1 MRDPE
6 VTEVTVRMVSPVPPS
21 PGPRV
26 LEMVVPCLSLQALLS
41 PLGTV
46 MNTAP
51 SCPHWVS
58 CGTISPCQ
66 SSRGTVWWD
75 SGSEAG
81 KDLYQSHRIWSLLF
95 LLHWR
100 AILKLRSV
108 GKKGSAAMI
117 SGLAVVLPPARALQG
132 APSRSPYGVL
142 VFHFHS
148 LTYSSFPYLNFWSS

>member
-26 LEMVVPCLSLQALLS
+26 LEMVVPCLSLQALIS
-41 PLGTV
+41 PLGAV

-58 CGTISPCQ
+58 CGTVSPCQ

-81 KDLYQSHRIWSLLF
+81 KDLYQSQRIWSMLF

-108 GKKGSAAMI
+108 GKKGFCSYDFRAC
-117 SGLAVVLPPARALQG
+117 SCPASSQG
-132 APSRSPYGVL
+132 TAGCSVK
-142 VFHFHS
+142 VS
-148 LTYSSFPYLNFWSS
+148 LWCLGFPFSLSDIQFFPLS